1 MLGVSG
7 SGFEVS
13 LQEDSEVVIGAF
25 GVVGFYRVFAR
36 LCGLQSDIG
45 GRPTC
50 NGILNDRTLLQVAGL
65 LS

>member
-25 GVVGFYRVFAR
+25 GVVGFYRVLQGYAGFSRILGVAR
-36 LCGLQSDIG
+36 HATGSSMTGPSCKW
-45 GRPTC
+45 
-50 NGILNDRTLLQVAGL
+50 QVF
-65 LS
+65 